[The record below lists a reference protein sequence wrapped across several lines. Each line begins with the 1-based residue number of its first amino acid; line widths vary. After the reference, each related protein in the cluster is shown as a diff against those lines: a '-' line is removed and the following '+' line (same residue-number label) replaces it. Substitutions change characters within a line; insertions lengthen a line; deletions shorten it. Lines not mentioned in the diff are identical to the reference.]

1 MDMSKVQT
9 LDECLSNIQSIEKA
23 CKDRYKEPACKNI
36 RTFYLERCYKKFE
49 SPTFVYHK
57 FDYHKFDYHK
67 LKDTMNDTL
76 NDTLDYSKFENN
88 STCSGLNT
96 LGGNTLNRIIKSPSP
111 PSL

>member
-23 CKDRYKEPACKNI
+23 CKDRYKEPACKNL

-49 SPTFVYHK
+49 TPTFVCPK
-57 FDYHKFDYHK
+57 FEYRKFDYHK
-67 LKDTMNDTL
+67 LNDIMNDTL
-76 NDTLDYSKFENN
+76 NYNKFENT
-88 STCSGLNT
+88 STCSGDNT
-96 LGGNTLNRIIKSPSP
+96 LGGNTLNRIIKSPSL